1 MSTKLQPMRVFRL
14 TMAAAALSLAACQT
28 TVGPNESMMPGG
40 GQAGTT
46 PRGTTA
52 EVAQRAQQQQQL
64 PGGDRLETARLRTEL
79 AFNYFQRGQLGV
91 ALEEIKAALIADPN
105 YGTAFN
111 VLGLINM
118 DLGEN
123 AKADEAFRKSLSILP
138 NDSDALNNYGWFLCQ
153 TKRERE
159 SIERF
164 LLALKNPLY
173 ATPDK
178 PYLNAGI
185 CTQKLGDEATA
196 EDYFRKA
203 ISLDPMNAS
212 ANIRLSDIYLRRND
226 FDRARLHVDR
236 VNKNYEP
243 SAESL
248 WLALRIERRAGD
260 RVAESSFAAQ
270 LRRRYPNS
278 EQYLLLQQGKF
289 E

>member
-1 MSTKLQPMRVFRL
+1 MTTKLNGRPAVRVLLGAISVF
-14 TMAAAALSLAACQT
+14 LAGCQAT
-28 TVGPNESMMPGG
+28 GGSNDSMMPGG

-46 PRGTTA
+46 PRGTRA
-52 EVAQRAQQQQQL
+52 EVAQRAQQA
-64 PGGDRLETARLRTEL
+64 PAGDRLETARLRTEL
-79 AFNYFQRGQLGV
+79 AFNYFQRGQLSV
-91 ALEEIKAALIADPN
+91 ALEEIKAALAADPD

-123 AKADEAFRKSLSILP
+123 AKADEAFRKALSILP

-164 LLALKNPLY
+164 MQALKNPLY
-173 ATPDK
+173 ASPDK

-185 CTQKLGDEATA
+185 CSQRMGNETAA
-196 EDYFRKA
+196 EDFFRKA
-203 ISLDPMNAS
+203 ISLDPLNAS
-212 ANIRLSDIYLRRND
+212 ANLRLGDIFYRRGE
-226 FDRARLHVDR
+226 FEKARAHVDR
-236 VNKNYEP
+236 INKNYDP

-248 WLALRIERRAGD
+248 WLALRIERKAGD
-260 RVAESSFAAQ
+260 RVAEASFAAQ
-270 LRRRYPNS
+270 LRRRYANS
-278 EQYLLLQQGKF
+278 EEFLLLQQGKF

>member
-1 MSTKLQPMRVFRL
+1 MTTKPNMHLSIRVL
-14 TMAAAALSLAACQT
+14 LAAISVVLAGCQT
-28 TVGPNESMMPGG
+28 SGGTNDSMMPGG

-46 PRGTTA
+46 PRGTSA
-52 EVAQRAQQQQQL
+52 EVAQRAQQA
-64 PGGDRLETARLRTEL
+64 PVGDRLETARLRTEL
-79 AFNYFQRGQLGV
+79 AFNYFQRGQLSV
-91 ALEEIKAALIADPN
+91 ALEEIKAALAADPN

-123 AKADEAFRKSLSILP
+123 LKADEAFKKALSILP

-164 LLALKNPLY
+164 MQALKNPLY
-173 ATPDK
+173 ASPDK

-185 CTQKLGDEATA
+185 CSQRMGDEPAA
-196 EDYFRKA
+196 EDFFRKA
-203 ISLDPMNAS
+203 LSLDPLNAG
-212 ANIRLSDIYLRRND
+212 ANLRLGDMFYRRGE
-226 FDRARLHVDR
+226 FDKARAHVDR
-236 VNKNYEP
+236 INKNYDP

-248 WLALRIERRAGD
+248 WLALRIERKAGD
-260 RVAESSFAAQ
+260 RVAEASFAAQ
-270 LRRRYPNS
+270 LRRRYANS
-278 EQYLLLQQGKF
+278 EEFLLLQQGKF

>member
-1 MSTKLQPMRVFRL
+1 MTTKLNVFRAGRGL
-14 TMAAAALSLAACQT
+14 LGALSIVLAGCQAT
-28 TVGPNESMMPGG
+28 GGSNESMMPGG

-46 PRGTTA
+46 PRGTSA
-52 EVAQRAQQQQQL
+52 EVAQRAQQS
-64 PGGDRLETARLRTEL
+64 PTGDRLETARLRTEL
-79 AFNYFQRGQLGV
+79 AFNYFQRGQLAV
-91 ALEEIKAALIADPN
+91 ALEEIKAALAADPN

-123 AKADEAFRKSLSILP
+123 SKADEAFKKALSILP

-159 SIERF
+159 SIDRF
-164 LLALKNPLY
+164 MQALKNPLY
-173 ATPDK
+173 ASPDK

-185 CTQKLGDEATA
+185 CSQRMGNEPAA
-196 EDYFRKA
+196 EDFFRKA
-203 ISLDPMNAS
+203 VNLDPLNAS
-212 ANIRLSDIYLRRND
+212 ANLRLGDLYYRRND
-226 FDRARLHVDR
+226 FDKARAHVDR

-248 WLALRIERRAGD
+248 WLALRIERKAGD
-260 RVAESSFAAQ
+260 RLAESSFAAQ
-270 LRRRYPNS
+270 LRRRYANS
-278 EQYLLLQQGKF
+278 EEYLLLQQGKF

>member
-1 MSTKLQPMRVFRL
+1 
-14 TMAAAALSLAACQT
+14 MAAAALSVAACQT

-91 ALEEIKAALIADPN
+91 ALEEIKAALVADPN

-138 NDSDALNNYGWFLCQ
+138 SVQVWFVGCC
-153 TKRERE
+153 
-159 SIERF
+159 IERILQGQQKALDGF
-164 LLALKNPLY
+164 AFALGLAQ
-173 ATPDK
+173 K
-178 PYLNAGI
+178 PAIVVQGI
-185 CTQKLGDEATA
+185 GIVGQD
-196 EDYFRKA
+196 
-203 ISLDPMNAS
+203 
-212 ANIRLSDIYLRRND
+212 
-226 FDRARLHVDR
+226 
-236 VNKNYEP
+236 
-243 SAESL
+243 
-248 WLALRIERRAGD
+248 
-260 RVAESSFAAQ
+260 
-270 LRRRYPNS
+270 
-278 EQYLLLQQGKF
+278 
-289 E
+289 

>member
-1 MSTKLQPMRVFRL
+1 MTTKLKVLPVIGML
-14 TMAAAALSLAACQT
+14 LYAIPILLAGCQAT
-28 TVGPNESMMPGG
+28 GGSNDSMMPGG

-46 PRGTTA
+46 PRGTSA
-52 EVAQRAQQQQQL
+52 ELAQRAQQA
-64 PGGDRLETARLRTEL
+64 PTGDRLETARLRTEL
-79 AFNYFQRGQLGV
+79 AFNYFQRGQMAV
-91 ALEEIKAALIADPN
+91 ALEEIKAALAADPD

-123 AKADEAFRKSLSILP
+123 AKADEAFRKALTILP

-164 LLALKNPLY
+164 MQALKNPLY
-173 ATPDK
+173 ASPDK

-185 CTQKLGDEATA
+185 CSQRLGNEPAA
-196 EDYFRKA
+196 EDFFRKA
-203 ISLDPMNAS
+203 VSLDPLNAS
-212 ANIRLSDIYLRRND
+212 ANLRLGDIYFRRND
-226 FDRARLHVDR
+226 FERARAHVDR
-236 VNKNYEP
+236 VNKNYDP

-248 WLALRIERRAGD
+248 WLALRIERKAGD

-270 LRRRYPNS
+270 LRRRYANS
-278 EQYLLLQQGKF
+278 EEYLLLQQGKF